1 MIDIIGHFF
10 VLYPLFT
17 FNKDTNIVTKS
28 TAGKFVFNLGILS
41 LIAVLTNVYLMD
53 SNMITADRREE
64 NLYEIFETLPR
75 DFMTYNSSALKQRY
89 RDLSRKW
96 HPDKNPDSTPERFM
110 AIKTAFETLNDPERR
125 KLYDVYGQT
134 DFQYDD
140 QMQNA
145 FEVKYKNTTEREK
158 HWGAYKMMKENMK
171 VFAEVVPYYITW
183 LLLTIFRVDR

>member
-17 FNKDTNIVTKS
+17 FNKDSAIVTKS
-28 TAGKFVFNLGILS
+28 HSGKFMFNLGILFMVG
-41 LIAVLTNVYLMD
+41 ILTNMYLMD
-53 SNMITADRREE
+53 SNMITSGRREE

-75 DFMTYNSSALKQRY
+75 DFMTHNSSTLKQRY

-110 AIKTAFETLNDPERR
+110 AIKMAFETLNDPERR

-140 QMQNA
+140 QMKNA
-145 FEVKYKNTTEREK
+145 FEVKYKNATIREK
-158 HWGAYKMMKENMK
+158 HWGAYKNMKENMK